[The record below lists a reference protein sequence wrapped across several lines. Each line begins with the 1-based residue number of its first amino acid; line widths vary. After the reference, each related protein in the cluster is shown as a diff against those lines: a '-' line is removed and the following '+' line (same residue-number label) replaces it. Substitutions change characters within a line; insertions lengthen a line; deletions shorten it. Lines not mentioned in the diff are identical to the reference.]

1 VTGASLG
8 TTALAVEDLIAATTF
23 GTHTYQLAVTYD
35 DANDNR
41 NLQLLSNIETINI
54 LDVDT
59 QTASGSINLGNIL
72 TSTEANVNYTIVP
85 VLDSVTATSLHVYN
99 TQTGAL
105 FGTFDQG
112 DALTGNFLISNLA
125 SNSEYRVD
133 LVANI
138 NGNSVTLNTTS
149 FVTLPANQN
158 ENFVYSNVNFV
169 SATDDAAIISVKLNG
184 SNDLLATVTT
194 AEITL
199 NDGQTY
205 PITGNQLSLLKTSQ
219 TVQLNLNN
227 LTDDTNYVATL
238 AITGATLH
246 ESTDID
252 VAFRTLPTNNSGAP
266 FPEFTSIGFFQTTLG
281 DNNVTTT

>member
-1 VTGASLG
+1 V
-8 TTALAVEDLIAATTF
+8 
-23 GTHTYQLAVTYD
+23 VTYD
-35 DANDNR
+35 DANGNR
-41 NLQLLSNIETINI
+41 NLQLLSNTQTVNI
-54 LDVDT
+54 LDNDT

-72 TSTEANVNYTIVP
+72 TSSEANVNYEIVP
-85 VLDSVTATSLHVYN
+85 VLDTVTATSLHVYN

-105 FGTFDQG
+105 FSTFDQG
-112 DALTGNFLISNLA
+112 DVLAGNFLISNLA

-133 LVANI
+133 LVANV
-138 NGNSVTLNTTS
+138 NGNIVTLNTTT

-169 SATDDAAIISVKLNG
+169 SATDDAATISVKLNG
-184 SNDLLATVTT
+184 SNILLATVTS

-205 PITGNQLSLLKTSQ
+205 AITGNQLSLLKASQ

-227 LTDDTNYVATL
+227 LADDTNYVATL

-252 VAFRTLPTNNSGAP
+252 VAFRTLPANGSIVP
-266 FPEFTSIGFFQTTLG
+266 LPEFTSVGFFQTTQG
-281 DNNVTTT
+281 VDNVTTT